1 MLSTDAEDKTSD
13 VEKFYQ
19 IRVKSIEFVQ
29 KRATA
34 IYFYDCTSQIMAMEL
49 NVKLISKEKRNTNL
63 FQSQISL
70 SQEFRAPLTC
80 ILMLLE
86 STLTKIID

>member
-1 MLSTDAEDKTSD
+1 MLSTDDTDKSSA

-49 NVKLISKEKRNTNL
+49 NGKLISKEKRNPNL
-63 FQSQISL
+63 LLSQISL
-70 SQEFRAPLTC
+70 SYEFRSPLTSV
-80 ILMLLE
+80 LMLLD
-86 STLTKIID
+86 SMLAKMVD